1 MFSLALLNLSKIDL
15 QQLSTV
21 FLCSN
26 RTPVIYIRL
35 GISLMENTPADTIRK
50 REFRVFLFITVVL
63 FPILSIILVGGMG
76 FLIWMSQIV
85 FGPPSA

>member
-1 MFSLALLNLSKIDL
+1 
-15 QQLSTV
+15 
-21 FLCSN
+21 
-26 RTPVIYIRL
+26 
-35 GISLMENTPADTIRK
+35 MENAPADTIRK